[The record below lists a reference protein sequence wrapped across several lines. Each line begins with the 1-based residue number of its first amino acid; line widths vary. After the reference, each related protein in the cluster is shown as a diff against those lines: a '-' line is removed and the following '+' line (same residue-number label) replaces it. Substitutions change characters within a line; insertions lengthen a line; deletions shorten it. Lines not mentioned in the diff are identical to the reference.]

1 MCGVAQSAFRVAR
14 YAHGSKRGS
23 RMKTTQIIGML
34 LIVAGVLGLV
44 FGGFSYTK
52 DTTALKVGPIEL
64 KVQEKES
71 VSIPMVASGA
81 AIAIGAFLMFAGRI
95 K

>member
-1 MCGVAQSAFRVAR
+1 
-14 YAHGSKRGS
+14 
-23 RMKTTQIIGML
+23 MKATQIIGLL
-34 LIVAGVLGLV
+34 LIVAGTLGLV
-44 FGGFSYTK
+44 YGGFSYTK
-52 DTTALKVGPIEL
+52 DTTALKIGPMEL

-81 AIAIGAFLMFAGRI
+81 AIALGAFLMFAGRI

>member
-1 MCGVAQSAFRVAR
+1 
-14 YAHGSKRGS
+14 
-23 RMKTTQIIGML
+23 MKTTQIVGLL
-34 LIVAGVLGLV
+34 LIVAGIAGLA

-52 DTTALKVGPIEL
+52 DTTALKIGSMEL

-71 VSIPMVASGA
+71 IAIPMVVSGA
-81 AIAIGAFLMFAGRI
+81 AIALGAFLMFAGRV

>member
-1 MCGVAQSAFRVAR
+1 MLRTDKKG
-14 YAHGSKRGS
+14 KN
-23 RMKTTQIIGML
+23 MKATQIIGIV
-34 LIVAGVLGLV
+34 LIAAGVAGLI

-71 VSIPMVASGA
+71 IAIPVVASGL
-81 AIAIGAFLMFAGRI
+81 AIALGAFLLFAGRT

>member
-1 MCGVAQSAFRVAR
+1 
-14 YAHGSKRGS
+14 
-23 RMKTTQIIGML
+23 MKTTQIVGIV
-34 LIVAGVLGLV
+34 LIIAGILGFV

-52 DTTALKVGPIEL
+52 DTTALKMGPIEL
-64 KVQEKES
+64 KVQEKET

-81 AIAIGAFLMFAGRI
+81 AIAIGAFLMFVGGRR

>member
-1 MCGVAQSAFRVAR
+1 
-14 YAHGSKRGS
+14 
-23 RMKTTQIIGML
+23 MKATQIIGLL
-34 LIVAGVLGLV
+34 LIIAGTAGLL

-52 DTTALKVGPIEL
+52 DTTALKIGPMEL

-71 VSIPMVASGA
+71 VAIPIVLSGA
-81 AIAIGAFLMFAGRI
+81 AVALGAFLMFAGRV

>member
-1 MCGVAQSAFRVAR
+1 
-14 YAHGSKRGS
+14 
-23 RMKTTQIIGML
+23 MKTTQIIGLL
-34 LIVAGVLGLV
+34 LIVAGIAGLL

-52 DTTALKVGPIEL
+52 DTTALKIGPMEL

-71 VSIPMVASGA
+71 VAIPMVVSGA
-81 AIAIGAFLMFAGRI
+81 AIALGAFLMFAGRV

>member
-1 MCGVAQSAFRVAR
+1 
-14 YAHGSKRGS
+14 
-23 RMKTTQIIGML
+23 MKTTQIVGLL
-34 LIVAGVLGLV
+34 LIVAGIAGLA

-52 DTTALKVGPIEL
+52 DTTALKIGSMEL

-71 VSIPMVASGA
+71 VAIPMVVSGA
-81 AIAIGAFLMFAGRI
+81 AIALGAFLMFAGRV

>member
-1 MCGVAQSAFRVAR
+1 
-14 YAHGSKRGS
+14 
-23 RMKTTQIIGML
+23 MKATQIVGLL

-52 DTTALKVGPIEL
+52 DTTALKMGPIEL
-64 KVQEKES
+64 KVQEQETI
-71 VSIPMVASGA
+71 SIPMVASGA
-81 AIAIGAFLMFAGRI
+81 AIAIGAFLMFVGRV

>member
-1 MCGVAQSAFRVAR
+1 
-14 YAHGSKRGS
+14 
-23 RMKTTQIIGML
+23 MKTTQIIGIL
-34 LIVAGVLGLV
+34 LIVAGVMGLI

-71 VSIPMVASGA
+71 ITIPVVASGIS
-81 AIAIGAFLMFAGRI
+81 IAIGAFLMFAGRI

>member
-1 MCGVAQSAFRVAR
+1 V
-14 YAHGSKRGS
+14 
-23 RMKTTQIIGML
+23 KTTQIIGLL
-34 LIVAGVLGLV
+34 LIVAGTLGLV
-44 FGGFSYTK
+44 YGGFSYTK
-52 DTTALKVGPIEL
+52 DTTALKIGPMEL

-71 VSIPMVASGA
+71 VAIPMVASGA

>member
-1 MCGVAQSAFRVAR
+1 
-14 YAHGSKRGS
+14 
-23 RMKTTQIIGML
+23 MKATQIIGIL
-34 LIVAGVLGLV
+34 LIVAGVAGLV

-52 DTTALKVGPIEL
+52 DTTAVKMGPIEL

-71 VSIPMVASGA
+71 ISIPMVASGA
-81 AIAIGAFLMFAGRI
+81 SIAIGVFLMFFAGRI

>member
-1 MCGVAQSAFRVAR
+1 
-14 YAHGSKRGS
+14 
-23 RMKTTQIIGML
+23 MKATQIVGL
-34 LIVAGVLGLV
+34 LLVIAGLAGLL

-52 DTTALKVGPIEL
+52 DTTALKLGPIEM

-71 VSIPMVASGA
+71 VAIPIVLSGA
-81 AIAIGAFLMFAGRI
+81 VVAFGAFLMFVGRV

>member
-1 MCGVAQSAFRVAR
+1 
-14 YAHGSKRGS
+14 
-23 RMKTTQIIGML
+23 MKATQIIGIV
-34 LIVAGVLGLV
+34 LIVAGVLGLI
-44 FGGFSYTK
+44 FGGFSYTR

-71 VSIPMVASGA
+71 IAIPVVASGL
-81 AIAIGAFLMFAGRI
+81 AIVIGAFLMFAGRT

>member
-1 MCGVAQSAFRVAR
+1 
-14 YAHGSKRGS
+14 
-23 RMKTTQIIGML
+23 MKATQIIGIC

-52 DTTALKVGPIEL
+52 DTTAVKMGPIEL

-71 VSIPMVASGA
+71 ISVPMVVSGA
-81 AIAIGAFLMFAGRI
+81 SIAIGVFLMFFAGRI

>member
-1 MCGVAQSAFRVAR
+1 MS
-14 YAHGSKRGS
+14 
-23 RMKTTQIIGML
+23 TTQIIGLL

-52 DTTALKVGPIEL
+52 DTTALKIGPMEL

-81 AIAIGAFLMFAGRI
+81 ALAIGAFLMFAGR
-95 K
+95 KK

>member
-1 MCGVAQSAFRVAR
+1 
-14 YAHGSKRGS
+14 
-23 RMKTTQIIGML
+23 MKATQIIGLL

-52 DTTALKVGPIEL
+52 DTTALKMGPIEL

>member
-1 MCGVAQSAFRVAR
+1 M
-14 YAHGSKRGS
+14 
-23 RMKTTQIIGML
+23 
-34 LIVAGVLGLV
+34 LGLAY
-44 FGGFSYTK
+44 GGFTYTK

-71 VSIPMVASGA
+71 VAIPVVMSGA
-81 AIAIGAFLMFAGRI
+81 AIALGAFLMFAGRI

>member
-1 MCGVAQSAFRVAR
+1 
-14 YAHGSKRGS
+14 
-23 RMKTTQIIGML
+23 MKTTQIIGLILILAGFAGL
-34 LIVAGVLGLV
+34 L

-52 DTTALKVGPIEL
+52 DTTALKIGPMEL

-81 AIAIGAFLMFAGRI
+81 AIALGAFLMFVGRA

>member
-1 MCGVAQSAFRVAR
+1 
-14 YAHGSKRGS
+14 
-23 RMKTTQIIGML
+23 MKTTQIIGLL
-34 LIVAGVLGLV
+34 LIVAGVMGLL

-71 VSIPMVASGA
+71 VVIPVVISGA
-81 AIAIGAFLMFAGRI
+81 AIALGAFLMFAGRV

>member
-1 MCGVAQSAFRVAR
+1 
-14 YAHGSKRGS
+14 
-23 RMKTTQIIGML
+23 MKATQIVGLL

-52 DTTALKVGPIEL
+52 DTTALKMGPLEL
-64 KVQEKES
+64 KVQEKETIS
-71 VSIPMVASGA
+71 VPMVASGA

>member
-1 MCGVAQSAFRVAR
+1 
-14 YAHGSKRGS
+14 
-23 RMKTTQIIGML
+23 MKATQIIGIL
-34 LIVAGVLGLV
+34 LIVAGVAGLV

-52 DTTALKVGPIEL
+52 DTTAVKMGPIEL

-71 VSIPMVASGA
+71 IAIPVVASGA
-81 AIAIGAFLMFAGRI
+81 SIAIGVFLMFFAGRI

>member
-1 MCGVAQSAFRVAR
+1 
-14 YAHGSKRGS
+14 
-23 RMKTTQIIGML
+23 MKATQIVGLL

-52 DTTALKVGPIEL
+52 DTTALKMGPIEL